1 MRARFLACVAILT
14 IGLSGC
20 GYSSLTR
27 QDEDVKAAWSEVVNQ
42 YQRRAD
48 LIPNLVRTVKAYA
61 NQEQQVLIGVTEARA
76 KAAGSIQLPPELLNN
91 PDAFARFQAVQGQ
104 LSSSLK
110 SLLAV
115 AEAYPDLKSN
125 ENFRDLQVQ
134 LEGTENRITVA
145 RQRYIEAV
153 AGFNTTARALPNL
166 LTAKLFDFQ
175 VKPNFTVA
183 NEAAISAPPTV
194 DFGPDPAP
202 PGATPTRIAPAP
214 GTGLPVPA
222 GAVPSTTAAP
232 ASSAT
237 APSSTAPAPGPK

>member
-1 MRARFLACVAILT
+1 MRAWFLACVAILVVGLLGS
-14 IGLSGC
+14 GLSGC

-48 LIPNLVRTVKAYA
+48 LIPNLVRTVKGYA

-76 KAAGSIQLPPELLNN
+76 KAAGSIQLTPELLNN

-104 LSSSLK
+104 LSASLK
-110 SLLAV
+110 SLFAV

-153 AGFNTTARALPNL
+153 AAFNSTARALPNL

-175 VKPNFTVA
+175 VKPNFTVG
-183 NEAAISAPPTV
+183 NEQTIAAPPSV
-194 DFGPDPAP
+194 DFGPDSPPAP
-202 PGATPTRIAPAP
+202 SAP
-214 GTGLPVPA
+214 
-222 GAVPSTTAAP
+222 
-232 ASSAT
+232 
-237 APSSTAPAPGPK
+237 PAPGPGAPAPK